1 MPTLHSVVIIG
12 TTATNITL
20 STPGFG
26 FVIVPVTP
34 GLGFTSEMGVKIL
47 TEYLRRKKLSQKF
60 TLANKSLQEFRIIL
74 SHC

>member
-12 TTATNITL
+12 TTSTNITL
-20 STPGFG
+20 SITGFGFG

-47 TEYLRRKKLSQKF
+47 TEHLRRKKLSQKVY
-60 TLANKSLQEFRIIL
+60 L
-74 SHC
+74 S